1 MRGEI
6 YTMSTKEL
14 SRIEVAEKILSKRLT
29 QKAGGKQLGLSK
41 RQVVRLVKRYQLYG
55 AVGLLSKRRGQ
66 PSNHRYGVLFKQKI
80 IGLVSDNYADFGPT
94 LASEKLLE
102 RHELTISKE
111 TLRHWMMAV
120 GLWEGKRRKTVM
132 IHPQRTRRS
141 CLGELVQIDGSLH
154 AWFEERAPQCC
165 LLVYI
170 DDATSQRLQLYFC
183 AAETTNAYF
192 EASKIYL
199 KQQGRAI
206 AFYSDKHGIFRVNRP
221 EAKNSTGET
230 QFGRAMRELGIELI
244 CANSPQAKGRV
255 ERANSTLQDRLVKEL
270 RLNNISDIESA
281 NAFAAVFIEK
291 HNRRFAKQP
300 ASPIDMHRKS
310 LPNDDTLNLIFSHQC
325 QRKLSKNLELSYNN
339 IIYQI
344 KSEGKG
350 YRLRQSSITVC
361 EDNQQQVTLRYKNSS
376 LDYVTFDKKNRPTQI
391 INAKGIERSLEK
403 IKASAKQSYKP
414 SQYHPWRQYEKTKPQ
429 CRKVA

>member
-14 SRIEVAEKILSKRLT
+14 SRIEVVEKILAKHLT

-41 RQVVRLVKRYQLYG
+41 RQMARLVKYYQLYG
-55 AVGLLSKRRGQ
+55 ATGLLSKRRGQ
-66 PSNHRYGVLFKQKI
+66 PSNHRYSALFKQKI
-80 IGLVSDNYADFGPT
+80 MGIVNDHYADFGPT

-102 RHELTISKE
+102 RHGLKISKE
-111 TLRHWMMAV
+111 TLRHWMMDA
-120 GLWEGKRRKTVM
+120 GLWQGKQRKTVV
-132 IHPQRTRRS
+132 IHQQRTRRP
-141 CLGELVQIDGSLH
+141 CLGELIQIDGSPH
-154 AWFEERAPQCC
+154 AWFEERAPKCC

-170 DDATSQRLQLYFC
+170 DDATSQLLQLYFC
-183 AAETTNAYF
+183 EVEATNAYF

-199 KQQGRAI
+199 KQHGRPI
-206 AFYSDKHGIFRVNRP
+206 AFYSDKHGIFRVNIP

-244 CANSPQAKGRV
+244 CANSAQAKGRV

-270 RLNNISDIESA
+270 RLNNISNIESA
-281 NAFAAVFIEK
+281 NSFAPAFIEQ
-291 HNRRFAKQP
+291 HNRRFAKSP
-300 ASPIDMHRKS
+300 ASAIDMHRKS
-310 LPNDDTLNLIFSHQC
+310 LPNDDALNLILSHQC

-344 KSEGKG
+344 KSKGKG

-361 EDNQQQVTLRYKNSS
+361 EQVKLRYKNSL
-376 LDYVTFDKKNRPTQI
+376 LDYVVFDKKNRPTQI
-391 INAKGIERSLEK
+391 IDAKSIEHNLEK
-403 IKASAKQSYKP
+403 IKVSVKQPYKP
-414 SQYHPWRQYEKTKPQ
+414 SYNHPWRQYEKTKLEGT
-429 CRKVA
+429 RVA